1 MTGNK
6 RSGELDLLR
15 MVFILEVVLYHFKTG
30 TFPYRIGVEFFFVL
44 SGLLMARHAEKRV
57 ISTEEGGSRDLG
69 LEADETWSFM
79 RGKIRSFYKYYL
91 IAFVIRVFVR
101 SIIVN
106 RLSVATIVMRLLKS
120 IPTLTLT
127 FFGINGVSTANYINS
142 TWFLSA
148 MLIAMFILYPILLRN
163 HRFAVKIVFP
173 ILTLFILG
181 YEYTTNQT
189 IGENNAWTGLTYFGI
204 LRAVSEL
211 AFGGTLYYIST
222 EITGNAAFMK
232 RAQRPLNRTLLTLC
246 KVICYIIPLMYA
258 HKYVFGHKFAEN
270 FDLHALLILGIGI
283 LLSYSGLGWSVPDS
297 KLTRYL
303 GKITLPIF
311 IYHTT
316 IKVIWQEW
324 MDIEEFS
331 PKYNWFVLVV
341 SLIVSVM
348 LMYLT
353 DWIARGVQKL
363 RTRRQEQ
370 LSA

>member
-1 MTGNK
+1 MGNK

-15 MVFILEVVLYHFKTG
+15 MVFILEIVLYHFNTG
-30 TFPYRIGVEFFFVL
+30 TFPFGIGVEFFFVL
-44 SGLLMARHAEKRV
+44 AGLLMARHAEKWV
-57 ISTEEGGSRDLG
+57 KSTEGGGMDLG
-69 LEADETWSFM
+69 LVADETWSFM
-79 RGKIRSFYKYYL
+79 RRKFRSFYKYYL
-91 IAFVIRVFVR
+91 VAFVIRVFVR
-101 SIIVN
+101 SLLVN
-106 RLSVATIVMRLLKS
+106 RLSAATVVMRLLKS

-211 AFGGTLYYIST
+211 AFGGTLYYISS

-232 RAQRPLNRTLLTLC
+232 RARHPLNRTLLTFC
-246 KVICYIIPLMYA
+246 KVTCYVVPLLYA
-258 HKYVFGHKFAEN
+258 QKYVLGHSFAKN
-270 FDLHALLILGIGI
+270 FDLHALLLLGIGI
-283 LLSYSGLGWSVPDS
+283 LMSYTGLGFTVPDC

-311 IYHTT
+311 IYHTML
-316 IKVIWQEW
+316 KVTWREW
-324 MDIEEFS
+324 MGVEEFS
-331 PKYNWFVLVV
+331 PKYNWFVLDVC
-341 SLIVSVM
+341 LIVSVI
-348 LMYLT
+348 LMYVT
-353 DWIARGVQKL
+353 DWIALGIQKL
-363 RTRRQEQ
+363 RAKRQEQ
-370 LSA
+370 ISA